1 MAGKSKE
8 IPPGSERR
16 GRKEKNT
23 NGMRTEGLARVGG
36 TPVVGRGS
44 VLFTWLWCGVWVNSA
59 IPRFTNPRH
68 GRPVDE
74 TKITSNFTAGFS
86 ALPPSHHHSQSL
98 SFITFFI
105 MVKNTRVTYRRRHCY
120 NTKSNKIRKVK
131 TPGTLPHQF
140 LLVPFIPRL
149 PCNCKTT

>member
-1 MAGKSKE
+1 
-8 IPPGSERR
+8 
-16 GRKEKNT
+16 
-23 NGMRTEGLARVGG
+23 MRPL
-36 TPVVGRGS
+36 
-44 VLFTWLWCGVWVNSA
+44 
-59 IPRFTNPRH
+59 
-68 GRPVDE
+68 
-74 TKITSNFTAGFS
+74 K
-86 ALPPSHHHSQSL
+86 PPSHHHSQSL

-149 PCNCKTT
+149 PFNCKTTKRDLFLLGEYIYPSKMARRGTNTDGVCNGRAMAMSNGHQGISLRTQQWRKQNLPRPPDFTHPDGLSNEPH